1 MSRQGSKD
9 RRTPMRIVVSDS
21 SCLIDLRKVSLL
33 DTFLRL
39 PYEFLIPNTLF
50 EEELVKFSDTQK
62 NTLVRGG
69 LKVMDLSGK
78 QVLRAQEIVRGLP
91 QLSVHDGFA
100 FALAES
106 NPDCIL
112 LTGDGRL
119 RALALQCAMEV
130 HGVLWVL
137 DEIHQNCLTTAVTV
151 LAALRVFAA
160 DATLRLPRHE
170 VTASIK
176 RYQSMK

>member
-1 MSRQGSKD
+1 
-9 RRTPMRIVVSDS
+9 MRIVVSDS

-50 EEELVKFSDTQK
+50 EEELLKFTSAQK
-62 NTLVRGG
+62 KALVHGG
-69 LKVMDLSGK
+69 LKVVDLPGER
-78 QVLRAQEIVRGLP
+78 VLRAREVLRNIP

-106 NPDCIL
+106 YPGCIL
-112 LTGDGRL
+112 LTGDSKL
-119 RALALQCAMEV
+119 RTLATQHAMEV

-137 DEIHQNCLTTAVTV
+137 DEIHRLSLTSAATL
-151 LAALRVFAA
+151 LAALRTFFA
-160 DATLRLPRHE
+160 DPTVRLPRRE
-170 VTASIK
+170 ISVYIK
-176 RYQSMK
+176 RYEKMK